1 MKKIFLIIFSFL
13 ILIIGCDS
21 TNEPISE
28 IPESF
33 YKKVDNNLQSTLI
46 NLYNEVRENKKSNIE
61 LSNKYSS
68 ELMPVDTLLRVLVA
82 VRTNDK
88 LVKNDFAA
96 LNCELKN
103 EGKVDLYYWIPI
115 LNFMKVTELEKVLSI
130 FSKGV
135 SITH

>member
-1 MKKIFLIIFSFL
+1 
-13 ILIIGCDS
+13 
-21 TNEPISE
+21 
-28 IPESF
+28 
-33 YKKVDNNLQSTLI
+33 
-46 NLYNEVRENKKSNIE
+46 
-61 LSNKYSS
+61 
-68 ELMPVDTLLRVLVA
+68 MPVDTLLRVMVA

-88 LVKNDFAA
+88 LVKNDFAS